1 MRNFREYDIWK
12 NAIEIAKEVYKLTE
26 QLPSSEK
33 YGLISQV
40 QRSAVSIASNIAE
53 GAARK
58 SEKEFSYYLQ
68 VALGSAFEVET
79 QLIISKELLYIK
91 ETNLT
96 ELFEKL
102 HILQRQ
108 IKYLTNKLK

>member
-1 MRNFREYDIWK
+1 MRNFRQYDIWK
-12 NAIEIAKEVYKLTE
+12 NAIE
-26 QLPSSEK
+26 
-33 YGLISQV
+33 
-40 QRSAVSIASNIAE
+40 IASNIAE

-91 ETNLT
+91 ETDLD

-108 IKYLTNKLK
+108 IKYLTNKLKN